1 MISFLVGFIV
11 AAVTLFFAFQ
21 NNDTVTVKFLENEI
35 TGSLALVIIAG
46 MLIGFLIG
54 IIIFVPRAIADNWRV
69 RSVRRE
75 NDQLKKRLGEEPIK
89 YEAPGLGEEGEKN
102 LEIIN

>member
-1 MISFLVGFIV
+1 MISFIVGFIV
-11 AAVTLFFAFQ
+11 AVITLFFAFQ

-35 TGSLALVIIAG
+35 TGSLALVIITG
-46 MLIGFLIG
+46 MLMGFLIA
-54 IIIFVPRAIADNWRV
+54 IIIFIPRAIADNWRV
-69 RSVRRE
+69 RNIKRE

-102 LEIIN
+102 IEIIN